1 MLELFV
7 EFIPSLDC
15 WNNWLSNHGFELAF
29 TLILFAWGCEMYC
42 SYRSVNEILSKH
54 HLRKCTHNSDSL
66 RKRSLRYFNKMST
79 EYLFIECT
87 KTSLYGIWVEM
98 PFLCSKINCDQIHQ
112 DIWCLTDG
120 LVSLQLLQLARV
132 TVWSV
137 TLVLV
142 GVVICSKECVT
153 HNYEYILKRLKR

>member
-66 RKRSLRYFNKMST
+66 RKRSLRFFNKMSA
-79 EYLFIECT
+79 EYLFIEWT

-98 PFLCSKINCDQIHQ
+98 PFLCSKLNWSDTPRYMMPDWRTCE
-112 DIWCLTDG
+112 LTTIATCKG
-120 LVSLQLLQLARV
+120 CSLISDFGFGWSCYLL
-132 TVWSV
+132 
-137 TLVLV
+137 
-142 GVVICSKECVT
+142 
-153 HNYEYILKRLKR
+153 